1 MRRINNLK
9 PFSYSNEKNNFESNA
24 HIHKKTS
31 SLSPNKIYFFRTS
44 LFTEKSKNF
53 IIKLNSC
60 EKNKETINSSNIT
73 NEVKTPK
80 INTIIQPEKTTI
92 RLKKGKINFSQN
104 KNVNK
109 SDIDEKSNT
118 NLKEKKDLSRNPII
132 NKSSNDLINPN
143 NISHLQKGNKS
154 MTMDNKESR
163 NNQDKNKMMNLA
175 IKNLKKMKN
184 EKIFAPLNN
193 IINTNNNKQTI
204 IVNYINQ
211 NHSIINLV
219 NANSRPKQLTKDKVP
234 KIETTH
240 KIKYRLKSQKGS
252 SKKAENKNIISFGGF
267 RNKNLQKD
275 AKNLKAIDKNYNMK
289 SSSILNENFYISRYK
304 LGNYYAKKNNNNNNR
319 YDNIHGN
326 LNVNN
331 LKSSVTSNEKMNS
344 KKRNQNSL
352 YKRNIFK

>member
-92 RLKKGKINFSQN
+92 RLKKGKIHFSQN

-132 NKSSNDLINPN
+132 NKSSSDLINPN

-163 NNQDKNKMMNLA
+163 NNQDKNKMMNFA
-175 IKNLKKMKN
+175 IKNLKKMNK

-193 IINTNNNKQTI
+193 IINANNNKQTI

-240 KIKYRLKSQKGS
+240 KIKYRLKSEKGS

-304 LGNYYAKKNNNNNNR
+304 LGNYYAKKVSNNR
-319 YDNIHGN
+319 YGNIHGN

-331 LKSSVTSNEKMNS
+331 IKSSVASNEKMNS
-344 KKRNQNSL
+344 KKRNQNGL

>member
-92 RLKKGKINFSQN
+92 RLKKGKIHFSQN

-118 NLKEKKDLSRNPII
+118 NLKEKK
-132 NKSSNDLINPN
+132 
-143 NISHLQKGNKS
+143 
-154 MTMDNKESR
+154 
-163 NNQDKNKMMNLA
+163 
-175 IKNLKKMKN
+175 
-184 EKIFAPLNN
+184 
-193 IINTNNNKQTI
+193 
-204 IVNYINQ
+204 
-211 NHSIINLV
+211 
-219 NANSRPKQLTKDKVP
+219 
-234 KIETTH
+234 
-240 KIKYRLKSQKGS
+240 
-252 SKKAENKNIISFGGF
+252 
-267 RNKNLQKD
+267 
-275 AKNLKAIDKNYNMK
+275 
-289 SSSILNENFYISRYK
+289 
-304 LGNYYAKKNNNNNNR
+304 
-319 YDNIHGN
+319 
-326 LNVNN
+326 
-331 LKSSVTSNEKMNS
+331 
-344 KKRNQNSL
+344 
-352 YKRNIFK
+352 

>member
-60 EKNKETINSSNIT
+60 EKNKETINSSNIN

-92 RLKKGKINFSQN
+92 RLKKGKIHFSQN

-163 NNQDKNKMMNLA
+163 NNQDKNKMMNFA
-175 IKNLKKMKN
+175 IKNLKKMNK

-240 KIKYRLKSQKGS
+240 KIKYAESCNLCKE
-252 SKKAENKNIISFGGF
+252 KKACGGMF
-267 RNKNLQKD
+267 TGTDR
-275 AKNLKAIDKNYNMK
+275 
-289 SSSILNENFYISRYK
+289 YIANS
-304 LGNYYAKKNNNNNNR
+304 
-319 YDNIHGN
+319 
-326 LNVNN
+326 VNPI
-331 LKSSVTSNEKMNS
+331 VT
-344 KKRNQNSL
+344 
-352 YKRNIFK
+352 

>member
-92 RLKKGKINFSQN
+92 RLKKGKIHFSQN

-163 NNQDKNKMMNLA
+163 NNQDKNKMMNFA

-219 NANSRPKQLTKDKVP
+219 KANSRPKQLTKDKVP

-275 AKNLKAIDKNYNMK
+275 AKNLKARDKNYNMK
-289 SSSILNENFYISRYK
+289 PSSILNENFYI
-304 LGNYYAKKNNNNNNR
+304 
-319 YDNIHGN
+319 
-326 LNVNN
+326 
-331 LKSSVTSNEKMNS
+331 
-344 KKRNQNSL
+344 
-352 YKRNIFK
+352 

>member
-92 RLKKGKINFSQN
+92 RLKKGKIHFSQN

-109 SDIDEKSNT
+109 SDIEKSNT

-143 NISHLQKGNKS
+143 NISRLQKGNKS

-163 NNQDKNKMMNLA
+163 NNQDKNKMMNFA

-193 IINTNNNKQTI
+193 IINANNNKQTI

-240 KIKYRLKSQKGS
+240 KIKYRLKSQKGT
-252 SKKAENKNIISFGGF
+252 SKKDENKNIISFGGF

-275 AKNLKAIDKNYNMK
+275 AKNLKAIDKNCNMK
-289 SSSILNENFYISRYK
+289 PSSILNENFYISRYK
-304 LGNYYAKKNNNNNNR
+304 LGNYYAKKNGNNR
-319 YDNIHGN
+319 YGNIQGN

-331 LKSSVTSNEKMNS
+331 IKSSVASNEKMNS

>member
-92 RLKKGKINFSQN
+92 RLKKGKIHFSQN

-118 NLKEKKDLSRNPII
+118 TLKEKKDLSRNPII

-143 NISHLQKGNKS
+143 NISRLQKGNKS
-154 MTMDNKESR
+154 MTMDNKESH
-163 NNQDKNKMMNLA
+163 NNQDKNKMVNFA

-193 IINTNNNKQTI
+193 IINANNNKQTI

-252 SKKAENKNIISFGGF
+252 SKKAENKNIIYFGGF
-267 RNKNLQKD
+267 RNKNFQKD

-304 LGNYYAKKNNNNNNR
+304 LGNYYAKKNNNNNR
-319 YDNIHGN
+319 YGNIHGN

-331 LKSSVTSNEKMNS
+331 IKSSVASNEKMNS

>member
-92 RLKKGKINFSQN
+92 RLKKGKIHFSQN

-163 NNQDKNKMMNLA
+163 NNQDKNKMMNFA

-267 RNKNLQKD
+267 RIIIFFKWINN
-275 AKNLKAIDKNYNMK
+275 
-289 SSSILNENFYISRYK
+289 SNFYMFFEI
-304 LGNYYAKKNNNNNNR
+304 LTIN
-319 YDNIHGN
+319 
-326 LNVNN
+326 
-331 LKSSVTSNEKMNS
+331 
-344 KKRNQNSL
+344 
-352 YKRNIFK
+352 

>member
-80 INTIIQPEKTTI
+80 INTIIQPEKATI
-92 RLKKGKINFSQN
+92 RLKKGKIHFSQN

-109 SDIDEKSNT
+109 SDNDEKSNT

-163 NNQDKNKMMNLA
+163 NNQDKNKMMNFA
-175 IKNLKKMKN
+175 IKNLKKMNK

-219 NANSRPKQLTKDKVP
+219 NPNSRPKQLTKDKVP

-240 KIKYRLKSQKGS
+240 KIKYRLKSKKGS

-304 LGNYYAKKNNNNNNR
+304 LGNYYAKKVSNNR
-319 YDNIHGN
+319 YGNIHGN

-331 LKSSVTSNEKMNS
+331 IKSSVASNEKMNS

>member
-92 RLKKGKINFSQN
+92 RLKKGKIHFSQN

-132 NKSSNDLINPN
+132 NKSSSDLINPN

-163 NNQDKNKMMNLA
+163 NNQDKNKMMNFA

-289 SSSILNENFYISRYK
+289 SSSILNENFYISKYK
-304 LGNYYAKKNNNNNNR
+304 LGNYYAKKVSNNR
-319 YDNIHGN
+319 YGNIHGN

-331 LKSSVTSNEKMNS
+331 IKSSVASNEKMNS